1 MNLNDSGVNNSV
13 SVVLNLGGLK
23 KNVVLLSEFFNI
35 FSSYFFALQR
45 ILWNIIRYIFALNV
59 IKGKKLKRVN
69 LKRPKKN
76 FIVNF

>member
-45 ILWNIIRYIFALNV
+45 ILWNIIRYSFALNV
-59 IKGKKLKRVN
+59 IKGKN
-69 LKRPKKN
+69 LKG
-76 FIVNF
+76 